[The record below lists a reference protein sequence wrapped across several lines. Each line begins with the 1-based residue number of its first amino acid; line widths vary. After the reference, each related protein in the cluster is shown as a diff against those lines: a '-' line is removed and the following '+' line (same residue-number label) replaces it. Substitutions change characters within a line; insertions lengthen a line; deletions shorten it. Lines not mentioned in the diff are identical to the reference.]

1 MNNCDMRTLL
11 LLFITLMLTS
21 CAARKAVSGVAP
33 QENIIILY
41 EPDAGNKALIKEA
54 EKYGSKIL
62 YVYKNINGIAV
73 TVPKGKTV
81 DDAIKH
87 FKNVKG
93 VLSVTEDKVMQLD

>member
-1 MNNCDMRTLL
+1 MRTLL

-21 CAARKAVSGVAP
+21 CAARKAVSGVAS

-41 EPDAGNKALIKEA
+41 EPDAGNKDLIKEA

>member
-1 MNNCDMRTLL
+1 MRTLL

-21 CAARKAVSGVAP
+21 CAARKAVSGVAS

-41 EPDAGNKALIKEA
+41 EPDAGNKDLIKEA

-73 TVPKGKTV
+73 TDLRVRRLTMP
-81 DDAIKH
+81 
-87 FKNVKG
+87 
-93 VLSVTEDKVMQLD
+93 LSTSRALRESCP

>member
-1 MNNCDMRTLL
+1 MRTLL
-11 LLFITLMLTS
+11 LFLITLVLTS
-21 CAARKAVSGVAP
+21 CAAKKTISDVAP

-41 EPDAGNKALIKEA
+41 EPGAGNKALIKEA

-62 YVYKNINGIAV
+62 YVYKNINGIAI

-87 FKNVKG
+87 FKNIKG

>member
-21 CAARKAVSGVAP
+21 CAARKAVSGVAS

-41 EPDAGNKALIKEA
+41 EPDAGNKDLIKEA

-73 TVPKGKTV
+73 TDLRVRRLTMP
-81 DDAIKH
+81 
-87 FKNVKG
+87 
-93 VLSVTEDKVMQLD
+93 LSTSRALRESCP

>member
-1 MNNCDMRTLL
+1 MRTLL

-21 CAARKAVSGVAP
+21 CAARKAVSGVAS

-41 EPDAGNKALIKEA
+41 EPDAGNKDLIKEA

-87 FKNVKG
+87 FKSIKG

>member
-1 MNNCDMRTLL
+1 MRTLL

-21 CAARKAVSGVAP
+21 CAARKAVSGVAS

-41 EPDAGNKALIKEA
+41 EPDAGNKDLIKEA

-73 TVPKGKTV
+73 TDLRVRRLTMP
-81 DDAIKH
+81 
-87 FKNVKG
+87 
-93 VLSVTEDKVMQLD
+93 LSTSRTLRESCP